1 MIYIYVD
8 TLKANNKQFGMSLRV
23 GSFQGALRFRPSF
36 IVTGSFLTAFH
47 PPHASL
53 CKLTSS
59 PYWLK

>member
-36 IVTGSFLTAFH
+36 IVTGSFPRRLTCSSCFTVKVTI
-47 PPHASL
+47 
-53 CKLTSS
+53 KLNS
-59 PYWLK
+59 